1 MIPYLTSSITEILK
15 NSISELKAL
24 IDILIFIIPPA
35 SGIITETIFLIFVFM
50 TIVGGCIAIWARSL
64 IHAVFGLVLSLIGV
78 AGLYY
83 YLGSPFVALMEILI
97 YVGAICVVITFA
109 IMLAEPLGYPSTYR
123 QGTRRMLW
131 GLVAGLPLVLLFI
144 LTVLQS
150 TWVPAS
156 SRLTDGSVA
165 AVGKRLILEYG
176 LVFELVSVILLIA
189 IVGSIILAWGG
200 REAEGRK

>member
-1 MIPYLTSSITEILK
+1 M
-15 NSISELKAL
+15 
-24 IDILIFIIPPA
+24 
-35 SGIITETIFLIFVFM
+35 
-50 TIVGGCIAIWARSL
+50 
-64 IHAVFGLVLSLIGV
+64 
-78 AGLYY
+78 
-83 YLGSPFVALMEILI
+83 ALMEILI

-156 SRLTDGSVA
+156 SRLTDDSVA

-176 LVFELVSVILLIA
+176 LVFELISVILLIA

-200 REAEGRK
+200 REAEGRKKKVRD